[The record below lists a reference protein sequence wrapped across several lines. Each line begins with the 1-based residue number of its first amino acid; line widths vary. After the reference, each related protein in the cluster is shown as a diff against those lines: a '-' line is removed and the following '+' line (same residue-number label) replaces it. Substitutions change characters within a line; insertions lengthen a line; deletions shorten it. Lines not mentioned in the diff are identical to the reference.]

1 MTTSDIKAKAKAWLQ
16 ANRRKIIT
24 VLVLLA
30 LGFAA
35 GSVLATDKPAPP
47 PPPAQ
52 APAPVVVDK
61 WNGPDKAFHLAGG
74 VMMGAVA
81 TVQTQSRPAGFA
93 ISCGA
98 GLAFE
103 LLSPAWGGLSQLSRC
118 GGGLHRRRGGRTR
131 GRAAV
136 AAGAQGRARGV
147 AQGVLSTRPGNTR
160 AVFGRTGPLAAG
172 IVPG

>member
-47 PPPAQ
+47 PPPPAP

-74 VMMGAVA
+74 VMVGAVA

-103 LLSPAWGGLSQLSRC
+103 LLSPAWGGYRSYRDAAVGCIGAAVGALV
-118 GGGLHRRRGGRTR
+118 GGLQLQPAPKGARVAWHR
-131 GRAAV
+131 A
-136 AAGAQGRARGV
+136 
-147 AQGVLSTRPGNTR
+147 
-160 AVFGRTGPLAAG
+160 F
-172 IVPG
+172 